1 MTEPHPPPRDPHLA
15 EVAQWHPIEGTPMKK
30 KVAIGCSIG
39 ATIETYDFIG
49 FGIAA
54 ALYFNNV
61 FFPATDPLS
70 GTLLSFATLGI
81 GFAVRP
87 LGGIIGG
94 YLGDRIGRKPVLVGS
109 LLLMGIATVLIGV
122 LPTYQQVG
130 VWAGILL
137 VAVRVVQGL
146 AFGAEWGGAILM
158 CFEHAPWRKKGLY
171 TGITQAGFPVGLLLA
186 NFAFLVSVPLGDQ
199 WAWRVP
205 FLLSAVLIVVGI
217 LIRLK
222 IEESPEFEELKEEG
236 ELSKN
241 PLLEVLR
248 DDWRNM
254 LRAFCL
260 RIAETAGYAVSV
272 TFILSYLSSQ
282 KLADRP
288 TTLTAL
294 MIAAALG
301 IFATILWGALTDR
314 IGRRPVYLLGTALTV
329 VWGVPLFLVVNTGTA
344 IAIIIAFVVSYTIC
358 QNSLAGVQGAWFSEL
373 FAAKTRTTGASLA
386 YQLSAVVSGFT
397 PLVAT
402 ALFAGVGWIGPALL
416 FSAYGLLGL
425 IAALVTRETWG
436 RAEREEVAALERTL
450 ALPAAR
456 SRLRTR
462 KTHEHPHRP
471 DLQAAAY
478 RIRLN
483 ALHMGEVQG
492 QGYIGQALGVAD
504 VLAVVYTDQ
513 LRHRPEDPHWA
524 DRDRFLLSI
533 GHYAIALYAAL
544 AEAGTIPVEE
554 LSDLRLRRVPAAD
567 VRHGVLHA
575 RHGDLRRLARP
586 RPRRRHR
593 DGAGAAPPGQPGP
606 RLQPALRRRARRGLD
621 LGGRAAGRP
630 PRPGQPHRDRRRQ
643 RAAGR
648 RAHRRA
654 CCAPSRSPTSG
665 ARSAGT
671 PCASTATTSPRSSTR
686 STSCASTAA
695 RPGC

>member
-1 MTEPHPPPRDPHLA
+1 MTAQPPPPRDPHLA
-15 EVAQWHPIEGTPMKK
+15 EVANWHPIEGTPEKK

-49 FGIAA
+49 FGTAA
-54 ALYFNNV
+54 ALYFNHV

-109 LLLMGIATVLIGV
+109 LLLMGVATVLIGC

-158 CFEHAPWRKKGLY
+158 CFEHAPWKKKGLY

-186 NFAFLVSVPLGDQ
+186 NLAFLVSVPLGDQ
-199 WAWRVP
+199 WAWRLP

-236 ELSKN
+236 DLSKN
-241 PLLEVLR
+241 PLVEVLR
-248 DDWRNM
+248 DDWRNI

-282 KLADRP
+282 KLADRS

-301 IFATILWGALTDR
+301 IVATTYWGALTDR
-314 IGRRPVYLLGTALTV
+314 IGRRPVYLLGTAITV
-329 VWGVPLFLVVNTGTA
+329 LWGVPLFLVVNTGTA
-344 IAIIIAFVVSYTIC
+344 IAIIIAFIVSYTIC

-397 PLVAT
+397 PLIAT

-416 FSAYGLLGL
+416 FSGYGLLGL
-425 IAALVTRETWG
+425 IAALMTRETWG
-436 RAEREEVAALERTL
+436 RAEREEVAALEATL
-450 ALPAAR
+450 ALP
-456 SRLRTR
+456 S
-462 KTHEHPHRP
+462 
-471 DLQAAAY
+471 
-478 RIRLN
+478 
-483 ALHMGEVQG
+483 
-492 QGYIGQALGVAD
+492 
-504 VLAVVYTDQ
+504 TDQ
-513 LRHRPEDPHWA
+513 KENA
-524 DRDRFLLSI
+524 
-533 GHYAIALYAAL
+533 
-544 AEAGTIPVEE
+544 
-554 LSDLRLRRVPAAD
+554 
-567 VRHGVLHA
+567 
-575 RHGDLRRLARP
+575 
-586 RPRRRHR
+586 
-593 DGAGAAPPGQPGP
+593 
-606 RLQPALRRRARRGLD
+606 
-621 LGGRAAGRP
+621 
-630 PRPGQPHRDRRRQ
+630 
-643 RAAGR
+643 
-648 RAHRRA
+648 
-654 CCAPSRSPTSG
+654 
-665 ARSAGT
+665 
-671 PCASTATTSPRSSTR
+671 
-686 STSCASTAA
+686 
-695 RPGC
+695 

>member
-1 MTEPHPPPRDPHLA
+1 MTAQQPPPRDPHLA
-15 EVAQWHPIEGTPMKK
+15 EVAHWHPIEGTPEKK

-49 FGIAA
+49 FGTAA
-54 ALYFNNV
+54 ALYFNQV

-186 NFAFLVSVPLGDQ
+186 NFAFLISVPLGDQ

-236 ELSKN
+236 EISKN
-241 PLLEVLR
+241 PLAEVLR
-248 DDWRNM
+248 DDWRNIV
-254 LRAFCL
+254 RAFCL

-282 KLADRP
+282 KLADRA

-301 IFATILWGALTDR
+301 IVATVLWGALTDR
-314 IGRRPVYLLGTALTV
+314 IGRRPVYLLGTALTI
-329 VWGVPLFLVVNTGTA
+329 VWGVPLFLVVNTGAA
-344 IAIIIAFVVSYTIC
+344 IAIIIAFIVSYTIC

-436 RAEREEVAALERTL
+436 KAERAEVAALEATL
-450 ALPAAR
+450 ALP
-456 SRLRTR
+456 SPM
-462 KTHEHPHRP
+462 KKE
-471 DLQAAAY
+471 
-478 RIRLN
+478 N
-483 ALHMGEVQG
+483 A
-492 QGYIGQALGVAD
+492 
-504 VLAVVYTDQ
+504 
-513 LRHRPEDPHWA
+513 
-524 DRDRFLLSI
+524 
-533 GHYAIALYAAL
+533 
-544 AEAGTIPVEE
+544 
-554 LSDLRLRRVPAAD
+554 
-567 VRHGVLHA
+567 
-575 RHGDLRRLARP
+575 
-586 RPRRRHR
+586 
-593 DGAGAAPPGQPGP
+593 
-606 RLQPALRRRARRGLD
+606 
-621 LGGRAAGRP
+621 
-630 PRPGQPHRDRRRQ
+630 
-643 RAAGR
+643 
-648 RAHRRA
+648 
-654 CCAPSRSPTSG
+654 
-665 ARSAGT
+665 
-671 PCASTATTSPRSSTR
+671 
-686 STSCASTAA
+686 
-695 RPGC
+695 